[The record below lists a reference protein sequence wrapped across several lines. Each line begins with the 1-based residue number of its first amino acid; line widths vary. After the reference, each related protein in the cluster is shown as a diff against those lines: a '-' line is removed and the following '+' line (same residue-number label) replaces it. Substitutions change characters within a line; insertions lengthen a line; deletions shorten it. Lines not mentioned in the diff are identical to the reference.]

1 MEKIKKKINSVLE
14 NKVVLIAI
22 LIALILFGAFIKVE
36 YSRCTYK
43 MYYNP
48 WEVEYEHFKTLGR
61 YFLSLGWRIVSVL
74 GFSIYE
80 NTPNLMAC
88 LAY

>member
-61 YFLSLGWRIVSVL
+61 YFLSIGWRIVSVL

-80 NTPNLMAC
+80 TID
-88 LAY
+88 